1 MDESQRVIVFT
12 PNSDRPQITTD
23 KVEDVV
29 ERIGHLMHQAP
40 DLPVLVLI
48 GGCSQAGKSWLAE
61 AVRDRLTD
69 VDTPCLIVGLDD
81 WLIGL
86 DQRRPES
93 CVMERYDCAAIQRD
107 INSLLQGR
115 PIYPPVYDTRT
126 RRRVSEA
133 SSVPIQIVR
142 GVLIV
147 EGVIALALPHSR
159 EKAALKIFVSVED
172 STRWTRLLSFYCD
185 FKGVDQSEAEQTLRE
200 REMEEMPF
208 ARATQAWADLVFQG
222 DGRNNR

>member
-1 MDESQRVIVFT
+1 MFT
-12 PNSDRPQITTD
+12 PSSDRLQITTD
-23 KVEDVV
+23 KVEGVV
-29 ERIGHLMHQAP
+29 ERIWHVVDEASDQPL
-40 DLPVLVLI
+40 LVLI

-69 VDTPCLIVGLDD
+69 VDTPCLIVRLDA

-86 DQRRPES
+86 DQRRPGS

-115 PIYPPVYDTRT
+115 PIYPPVYDART
-126 RRRVSEA
+126 RQRMGEA

-147 EGVIALALPHSR
+147 EGVIALALPRLR

-172 STRWTRLLSFYCD
+172 STRWARLLSFYGD
-185 FKGVDQSEAEQTLRE
+185 FKGVGQSEAERILRG
-200 REMEEMPF
+200 REMEEAPF
-208 ARATQAWADLVFQG
+208 VRTTQVWADLVFQG
-222 DGRNNR
+222 DRS